1 MRTRTFAYQEVRNV
15 SFPENFAVY
24 QMDDTLANDNFTR
37 CSNKLNLVNKL
48 EPNFSFYTLF

>member
-15 SFPENFAVY
+15 SFPENFAAY
-24 QMDDTLANDNFTR
+24 QMDDTLANANFTR
-37 CSNKLNLVNKL
+37 NNKLNLVNKL